1 MTGMDRPPEQVPPV
15 TSSPQALLFDFDY
28 TLADSSRA
36 VVRCAN
42 HALTGMGLEPA
53 SPDAI
58 CRTIGLSL
66 PDTLAALTGEEH
78 RSRVIEFR
86 RLWRELSDQIMVSDT
101 KLLPG
106 MIEALVPLR
115 EKGLRLGIVSTKY
128 RSRIA
133 AVLDREGAGHL
144 FDTIVGGEDVS
155 EHKPHPEGLLRA
167 LEQLGLTASAR
178 AVYRRQHNRCRGGPA
193 GGGGVHCRPIG
204 SYRRGGV
211 RGSPDA
217 GRCGR
222 AERVAGFARVSGG
235 VNDLNGIH
243 YAA

>member
-1 MTGMDRPPEQVPPV
+1 M

-28 TLADSSRA
+28 TLGDSSSA

-42 HALTGMGLEPA
+42 HALTGMGLEAA
-53 SPDAI
+53 SPDTI
-58 CRTIGLSL
+58 RRTIGLSL
-66 PDTLAALTGEEH
+66 PDTLATLAGEEQ
-78 RSRVIEFR
+78 RSRAIEFR
-86 RLWRELSDQIMVSDT
+86 RLWRELSDQIMVRDT

-144 FDTIVGGEDVS
+144 FDTIVGGEDVT

-167 LEQLGLTASAR
+167 LERLGLAASVTLYVGDSTTDASAAERAGVAFIAVLSGVTEEAEFAGHQTR
-178 AVYRRQHNRCRGGPA
+178 AVVGGLSELQ
-193 GGGGVHCRPIG
+193 GLL
-204 SYRRGGV
+204 
-211 RGSPDA
+211 
-217 GRCGR
+217 
-222 AERVAGFARVSGG
+222 GFLGA
-235 VNDLNGIH
+235 
-243 YAA
+243 

>member
-1 MTGMDRPPEQVPPV
+1 MPNL
-15 TSSPQALLFDFDY
+15 PQALLFDFDY
-28 TLADSSRA
+28 TLADSSIA

-58 CRTIGLSL
+58 RRTIGLSL
-66 PDTLAALTGEEH
+66 PDTLAALAGEEH
-78 RSRVIEFR
+78 LSRALEFR
-86 RLWRELSDQIMVSDT
+86 RLWRELSDHIMVRDT

-106 MIEALVPLR
+106 MVEALEPLR

-133 AVLDREGAGHL
+133 AVLDREGVGYL

-167 LEQLGLTASAR
+167 LEQLDLAASATLYIGDSTTDAAAAQRAGVEFIAVLSGVTEEAEFVGHQTR
-178 AVYRRQHNRCRGGPA
+178 AVVGGL
-193 GGGGVHCRPIG
+193 GELQGLLG
-204 SYRRGGV
+204 SLG
-211 RGSPDA
+211 A
-217 GRCGR
+217 
-222 AERVAGFARVSGG
+222 
-235 VNDLNGIH
+235 
-243 YAA
+243 

>member
-1 MTGMDRPPEQVPPV
+1 MAFGKRPDRSAVQVPFV

-28 TLADSSRA
+28 TLADSSSA
-36 VVRCAN
+36 VVECAN

-53 SPDAI
+53 APDAI
-58 CRTIGLSL
+58 RRTIGLSL
-66 PDTLAALTGEEH
+66 PDTLATLAGEEH
-78 RSRVIEFR
+78 RPRALEFR
-86 RLWRELSDQIMVSDT
+86 GLWRELSDQIMVRDT

-115 EKGLRLGIVSTKY
+115 KKGLTLGIVSTKY

-167 LEQLGLTASAR
+167 LEQLGLAASVTLYVGDSTTDASAAERAGVEFIAVLSGVTEEAEFAGHQTR
-178 AVYRRQHNRCRGGPA
+178 AVVGGLSELQ
-193 GGGGVHCRPIG
+193 G
-204 SYRRGGV
+204 
-211 RGSPDA
+211 
-217 GRCGR
+217 
-222 AERVAGFARVSGG
+222 
-235 VNDLNGIH
+235 LL
-243 YAA
+243 